1 MGGLVISGSLCY
13 GLASGPSSPRLGT
26 LRYVGIPA
34 PAASR
39 KTMARCLTLQSKR
52 EPEKTHAYMY
62 GEDRTITP
70 HEGARHHSIRQRA

>member
-13 GLASGPSSPRLGT
+13 GLASGPSSPRGHLGKWEFR
-26 LRYVGIPA
+26 LRRLRA
-34 PAASR
+34 
-39 KTMARCLTLQSKR
+39 TMARGLTLQSKR